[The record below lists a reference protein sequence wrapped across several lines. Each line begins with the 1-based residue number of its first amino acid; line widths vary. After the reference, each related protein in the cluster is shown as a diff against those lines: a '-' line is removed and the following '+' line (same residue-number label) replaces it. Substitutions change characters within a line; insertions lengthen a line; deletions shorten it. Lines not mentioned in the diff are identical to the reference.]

1 MEAPPVTDNSADR
14 PSSDVHI
21 AYLSRGKF
29 EDGKA
34 HRAGILVV
42 DGHGRPLEFRCT
54 SPIRPNPVQR
64 TLYGGSLDP
73 YMLVEL
79 MGKSL
84 LSNLRESYNILVVN
98 EPGFLNLRE
107 YCDRP
112 MLFIRRQGV
121 DLAGEAAAD
130 QAGASVL
137 VDSPSGRF
145 DPVVAQAFRKYAG
158 DATDA
163 LPTLERAADHFDPL
177 EPFERIQR
185 ALEKVHEEKA
195 LDRQ

>member
-1 MEAPPVTDNSADR
+1 MTDDSVDL
-14 PSSDVHI
+14 PSTNDHI
-21 AYLSRGKF
+21 AYLSRGEF

-34 HRAGILVV
+34 HRGGILIV

-64 TLYGGSLDP
+64 TLYGGSLEP

-79 MGKSL
+79 IGKPL
-84 LSNLRESYNILVVN
+84 LSNVRESFTILVVD
-98 EPGFLNLRE
+98 EPAFLNLRE
-107 YCDRP
+107 HCDQP
-112 MLFIRRQGV
+112 MLFVRRQGV
-121 DLAGEAAAD
+121 ELRGEAGGSD
-130 QAGASVL
+130 AGASVL

-158 DATDA
+158 DAASA
-163 LPTLERAADHFDPL
+163 LPILERASDHFDPL
-177 EPFERIQR
+177 EPFDRILQ
-185 ALEKVHEEKA
+185 ALKKVHEEKE